1 MDDDDTFTCRIQY
14 INDADPFA
22 TTSSSYLEPMRPVT
36 FKFRLHE
43 CISDQLQDVIRT
55 LRAPH
60 KAGDSSLQVYR
71 GLEGGGGELH
81 TYLDNEMTLSDQQD
95 ELDILKADTIYQNFI
110 CISVTVFIQFSNY
123 FIINRGR
130 RRRRK
135 RLGLLSL
142 SFLYPP
148 AGKLRP
154 L

>member
-43 CISDQLQDVIRT
+43 CINDQLQDVIRT

-81 TYLDNEMTLSDQQD
+81 TYLDNDMTLSDQQE
-95 ELDILKADTIYQNFI
+95 ELDILKADTY
-110 CISVTVFIQFSNY
+110 VFADCFDK
-123 FIINRGR
+123 IIAERNRN
-130 RRRRK
+130 
-135 RLGLLSL
+135 
-142 SFLYPP
+142 SF
-148 AGKLRP
+148 
-154 L
+154 